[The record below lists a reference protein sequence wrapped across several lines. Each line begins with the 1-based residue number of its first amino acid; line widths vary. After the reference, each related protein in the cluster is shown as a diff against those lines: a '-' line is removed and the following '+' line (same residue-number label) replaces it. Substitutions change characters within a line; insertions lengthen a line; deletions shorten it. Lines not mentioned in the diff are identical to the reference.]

1 MPIARAQ
8 MRLRIALPAKEG
20 KKLKEKLLPLIANVE
35 DEDFSDGYEL
45 VRFLDIYIIL
55 DMIIKIK
62 NEKKKKK

>member
-45 VRFLDIYIIL
+45 VRFLNIYIIL

-62 NEKKKKK
+62 NEKKKIK

>member
-35 DEDFSDGYEL
+35 DEDYSDGYEL
-45 VRFLDIYIIL
+45 VSFFFFIIL
-55 DMIIKIK
+55 FILSFLNNK
-62 NEKKKKK
+62 

>member
-35 DEDFSDGYEL
+35 DEDYSDGYEL
-45 VRFLDIYIIL
+45 VSFFFFFILFILSFLNNKWWIH
-55 DMIIKIK
+55 K
-62 NEKKKKK
+62 

>member
-35 DEDFSDGYEL
+35 DEDYSDGYEL
-45 VRFLDIYIIL
+45 VSFFFFIIL
-55 DMIIKIK
+55 FILSFLNNKWWIHK
-62 NEKKKKK
+62 